1 MKLQLSKNFVANVRY
16 SKQKR
21 KFISKFITVFGK
33 KSHCWGKIV
42 EILLNRDFVFLES
55 RGVGTVLFLY
65 FFRKCKE
72 RGFIVF
78 FSCNVS
84 YL

>member
-1 MKLQLSKNFVANVRY
+1 MYDILSK
-16 SKQKR
+16 KR

-33 KSHCWGKIV
+33 KSHCWGKII
-42 EILLNRDFVFLES
+42 EILLNRDFVFLEN
-55 RGVGTVLFLY
+55 RGAVLFLY